1 MGSAL
6 EHGRLNAAANPAAN
20 TFLWN
25 ARAEPRALRLSGL
38 LLGARWR
45 SNGRMKPRGPGGNLP
60 PVLIY
65 AAALTSG
72 VLSAV
77 ALQIHLA
84 RAGLSL
90 VPLWQSLFSAGA
102 VNLRATGPWW
112 AMAGISFLVSGLT
125 AAALSRVSFPLRRLR
140 LARWSAGIA
149 IVFLLAH
156 IGHGSASLH
165 PVNAGIT
172 AATSLA
178 ALLIA
183 GMLALCGAYFTVPR

>member
-1 MGSAL
+1 MGSAPEL
-6 EHGRLNAAANPAAN
+6 GRLNVAANPVAN
-20 TFLWN
+20 IFLWN

-38 LLGARWR
+38 LPSARWR
-45 SNGRMKPRGPGGNLP
+45 SNGRMRPRGAAGNLP

-90 VPLWQSLFSAGA
+90 VPLWESLFSAEA
-102 VNLRATGPWW
+102 VNLRTTGPWW

-149 IVFLLAH
+149 LVFLLAH
-156 IGHGSASLH
+156 IGHGSVSLH
-165 PVNAGIT
+165 PADAGIT